1 MRSITSGRPARSQLR
16 LAVGGGPS
24 NRNNRMADR
33 LERASEQAALEAEEC
48 RRAGDWPGVA
58 AARDRCRSSARAAAL
73 LRGGPAGVRR
83 VFHDLE
89 AA

>member
-1 MRSITSGRPARSQLR
+1 
-16 LAVGGGPS
+16 
-24 NRNNRMADR
+24 MADR
-33 LERASEQAALEAEEC
+33 LERASESAAFEAEEC

-58 AARDRCRSSARAAAL
+58 AARERARSAARAAAL

-83 VFHDLE
+83 VFHQAE